1 MKRTLLG
8 SSILAALLM
17 SGAFYAGQ
25 SPAVVNAAPGSGSN
39 IDVGGNTRLL
49 RLAVPASGRLGDIL
63 RKNATI
69 SSGFEVVPRKSIP
82 AALVRATRFD
92 AKGWNDIGVDAVI
105 LSTQVGAQVK
115 FQLYEASRGNRP
127 LISKGY
133 ASSDPNKAANRFMN
147 DVINYYTKTPGVF
160 GSRIAFVRTR
170 RSPTVSKNV
179 YSVEMNGEAP
189 ASVTNNRSL
198 NILPSIGPGGQV
210 LFTSYAKRNPDLW
223 ISKGG
228 AASRISKYPGLNLGG
243 TMSPNGAS
251 IAVTLTKDGNSEIYT
266 LDPSGNIKAR
276 LTNNKAIDGS
286 PTWSPGSNQLAFVSN
301 RAGGPQVFRMGASG
315 GGAKRLTKKG
325 NYNQSPD
332 WNPGGGALGSL
343 VAYSGRDSSNRYDVF
358 AVDIRSGAL
367 TRLTQNPGR
376 NLSPSWSPDGRMIA
390 FQSTRGGIYVANE
403 KGNNQ
408 VQIIKAGSTPDW
420 GPKAY

>member
-17 SGAFYAGQ
+17 AGAFYAGH
-25 SPAVVNAAPGSGSN
+25 SPAVVNAAPASGSN

-115 FQLYEASRGNRP
+115 FQLYESSRGNRP

-228 AASRISKYPGLNLGG
+228 AANRSSKYPGLSLGG
-243 TMSPNGAS
+243 PLSPTGAS
-251 IAVTLTKDGNSEIYT
+251 IAV
-266 LDPSGNIKAR
+266 A
-276 LTNNKAIDGS
+276 
-286 PTWSPGSNQLAFVSN
+286 LA
-301 RAGGPQVFRMGASG
+301 
-315 GGAKRLTKKG
+315 
-325 NYNQSPD
+325 
-332 WNPGGGALGSL
+332 
-343 VAYSGRDSSNRYDVF
+343 
-358 AVDIRSGAL
+358 
-367 TRLTQNPGR
+367 
-376 NLSPSWSPDGRMIA
+376 
-390 FQSTRGGIYVANE
+390 
-403 KGNNQ
+403 
-408 VQIIKAGSTPDW
+408 
-420 GPKAY
+420 